1 MTDADVKEL
10 LRQGLAAARVGEREE
25 ARRYFTQ
32 ATELDASNEE
42 AWLGLSG
49 VVDSLA
55 EKRACFE
62 RVLAI
67 NPENEEAQAGLAWLR
82 KKEAEAGDA
91 IEGPEPAASSPWS
104 GEVTGSGT
112 IPESSAGQIKVA
124 TPVTESAST
133 TAMTAGEGPL
143 YCVNHPNVET
153 RLRCNRCGSPICPKC
168 AVRTPVGFRCP
179 QCIKSQQALFYSAS
193 TWDYPLAAVV
203 SLPLSVGAGLIM
215 NQLGWFFAL
224 FLGPLVGGLIAEVVR
239 WATGRRRGRW
249 IWLVVSVCIVIGAL
263 LSPLL
268 YVLFLFLSSPEAL
281 QHLFLNPTSLLFQVN
296 VVYIVL
302 AVGTAYT
309 RLH

>member
-1 MTDADVKEL
+1 MTDVDVKEL

-32 ATELDASNEE
+32 ATELDAGNEE

-67 NPENEEAQAGLAWLR
+67 NPENEEAQAGLARLR
-82 KKEAEAGDA
+82 KREAKAGEA
-91 IEGPEPAASSPWS
+91 I
-104 GEVTGSGT
+104 
-112 IPESSAGQIKVA
+112 
-124 TPVTESAST
+124 
-133 TAMTAGEGPL
+133 EGPL
-143 YCVNHPNVET
+143 YCVNHPSVET

-179 QCIKSQQALFYSAS
+179 QCIRNQQALFYSAS

-203 SLPLSVGAGLIM
+203 SLPLSLGASLIM

-224 FLGPLVGGLIAEVVR
+224 FLGPLIGGLIAGAVR

-249 IWLVVSVCIVIGAL
+249 IWLVVSACIVIGAL

-268 YVLFLFLSSPEAL
+268 YVLLFFSPEAL
-281 QHLFLNPTSLLFQVN
+281 PYLFLNPTSLFFQVN

-302 AVGTAYT
+302 AVGTAYA
-309 RLH
+309 RLR